1 MSILIDENTRVLVQ
15 GLTGAQGRRDAR
27 FCLDY
32 GTRVVCGVTPG
43 KAGESVHG
51 VPVYDCVADA
61 VAAHEIDAAV
71 VYVPPLAA
79 RDAVLESLEAGLK
92 LVVALAEFVPRHD
105 TALIAATARAAG
117 AAVVGC
123 NTNGIISPGKSKL
136 GAIGGDNPDEVF
148 KPGRIGV
155 CSRSGGMS
163 AELALALKAGGFG
176 VSTCVSMGGDVIPGT
191 RMIEYIAMFMADND
205 TDAVVIFGEPG
216 TRTEHEV
223 ADMLRRGECAKPV
236 VALLAGE
243 FQENYPDG
251 VSFGHVA
258 AMINAEGDTVSAKR
272 KMLAEAGALIARSL
286 GDIPVL
292 LREAIADPR

>member
-1 MSILIDENTRVLVQ
+1 MSILLDETTRVLVQ

-32 GTRVVCGVTPG
+32 GTRIVCGVTPG
-43 KAGESVHG
+43 KAGETVHG
-51 VPVYDCVADA
+51 IPVYGSVADA
-61 VAAHEIDAAV
+61 LAAHDIDATV
-71 VYVPPLAA
+71 VYVPPLAT
-79 RDAVLESLEAGLK
+79 RDAVLESLDAGLK

-105 TALIAATARAAG
+105 TALITATARAAG
-117 AAVVGC
+117 ATVVGC

-136 GAIGGDNPDEVF
+136 GAIGGDDPDEVF
-148 KPGRIGV
+148 LPGRIGV

-191 RMIEYIAMFMADND
+191 RMIEYIAMFMADGD

-216 TRTEHEV
+216 TQSEHEV
-223 ADMLRRGECAKPV
+223 ADMLRAGECPKPV
-236 VALLAGE
+236 IALLAGE
-243 FQENYPDG
+243 FQENYPPG
-251 VSFGHVA
+251 ISFGHVA
-258 AMINAEGDTVSAKR
+258 AIINAQGDTVSAKR
-272 KMLAEAGALIARSL
+272 KMLTAAGARIARGL

-292 LREAIADPR
+292 LREVIGEPC

>member
-32 GTRVVCGVTPG
+32 GTKITCGVTPG
-43 KAGESVHG
+43 RAGETVHG
-51 VPVYDCVADA
+51 VPVYGSVADA
-61 VAAHEIDAAV
+61 VAGHEVDAAV

-79 RDAVLESLEAGLK
+79 CDAVLESLEAGLK

-105 TALIAATARAAG
+105 TALIAASARAAG
-117 AAVVGC
+117 TTVVGC

-136 GAIGGDNPDEVF
+136 GAIGGDDPDEVF
-148 KPGRIGV
+148 QPGRIGV

-163 AELALALKAGGFG
+163 AELALALKRGGFG
-176 VSTCVSMGGDVIPGT
+176 VSTCISMGGDVIPGT
-191 RMIEYIAMFMADND
+191 RMIDYIAMFMADDD

-216 TRTEHEV
+216 TRSEHEV
-223 ADMLRRGECAKPV
+223 TDMLRDGACTKPV

-243 FQENYPDG
+243 FQEHYPPG

-258 AMINAEGDTVSAKR
+258 AMINAESDSVSAKR
-272 KMLAEAGALIARSL
+272 KMLADAGALIARNL
-286 GDIPVL
+286 DDIPKL
-292 LREAIADPR
+292 LRETIGDAR